1 MLNPY
6 HCSHCLALII
16 ACEYSPRL
24 SSLPAFRDVSARS
37 VERRLYS
44 RANLTYHHNHRPFL
58 TLIIRELKQRRRWR
72 QRERQKS
79 NRFRFAK
86 QQLCLCTCITL
97 FCKFL
102 CRLCTTTAWR
112 CLISRFVEDV
122 NPRRLPFSFPE
133 LWYSLLEFSSRN
145 ICQHLTIANWTSWN
159 NCDKVWS
166 SANSLFKWRFR
177 SRRRRCCLISLLWSM
192 RSLLYKEIALC
203 RYHNVSKVSLE
214 PARSGDRLAYKLSW
228 KVSQARSASSRNE
241 KRRTLRKSSQGTE
254 GTVNQKNNSQASIGA
269 L

>member
-24 SSLPAFRDVSARS
+24 SSLPTFRDVSARS

-102 CRLCTTTAWR
+102 CRLFTTNFTFCRGREHKTIFFFFSWT
-112 CLISRFVEDV
+112 LIQ
-122 NPRRLPFSFPE
+122 SFRIQ
-133 LWYSLLEFSSRN
+133 F
-145 ICQHLTIANWTSWN
+145 QKHLTIENWTSWN
-159 NCDKVWS
+159 KCDKVWS
-166 SANSLFKWRFR
+166 SANLLFKWRFR
-177 SRRRRCCLISLLWSM
+177 TCRRRCCLSSLLWSM

-241 KRRTLRKSSQGTE
+241 KRRTLRKSSQETE